1 MLKLCIGCLD
11 LLLHLLSYHFFADLQ
26 DMLLELPFDLV
37 KVVVEATVETEH
49 QLQGLHWR
57 TTLYIKLV
65 IA

>member
-37 KVVVEATVETEH
+37 KVVVEATVENEH
-49 QLQGLHWR
+49 
-57 TTLYIKLV
+57 
-65 IA
+65 